1 MPKHEL
7 LFDVGE
13 YAPVADRITLFYARF
28 PTGRIITRLVSRTEH
43 EITVQAFVFRSVEEQ
58 RPSATGLA
66 SERIGDGDVNT
77 VACLENTE
85 TSAIGRAL
93 ANLGLTASAQ
103 RPSREEMVKANRER
117 ALRVAEASP
126 RRLTTAPRPGVS
138 RFSANADRVM
148 DALDL
153 LVVAQRAGLPR
164 AARAASA
171 RPSREPAANHATVDR
186 VERMLRSWTAS
197 RHARVSGCNTPVS
210 AIRGGL
216 SEGSVSF
223 RAERSANRVV
233 PDRETVA
240 LSGDRDPSPRS
251 ESRST

>member
-7 LFDVGE
+7 LFDVRE

-28 PTGRIITRLVSRTEH
+28 PTGRIITRLISRTEQ
-43 EITVQAFVFRSVEEQ
+43 EITVQAFVFRSVEDQ

-117 ALRVAEASP
+117 NFRVAEASP
-126 RRLTTAPRPGVS
+126 RRLTTAPSPASIALQRD
-138 RFSANADRVM
+138 ADRVM

-153 LVVAQRAGLPR
+153 LAVAQRAGLTPCR
-164 AARAASA
+164 ARRLRETLM
-171 RPSREPAANHATVDR
+171 RPTVSEATLTR
-186 VERMLRSWTAS
+186 IERMLRSWIAS
-197 RHARVSGCNTPVS
+197 RHALRL
-210 AIRGGL
+210 RL
-216 SEGSVSF
+216 
-223 RAERSANRVV
+223 
-233 PDRETVA
+233 
-240 LSGDRDPSPRS
+240 
-251 ESRST
+251 

>member
-43 EITVQAFVFRSVEEQ
+43 EITVQAFVFRSLDEE

-85 TSAIGRAL
+85 TSALGRAL

-103 RPSREEMVKANRER
+103 RPSREEMLKANRER
-117 ALRVAEASP
+117 ALRVSEPPP
-126 RRLTTAPRPGVS
+126 RRLTTTSLTPGSVALQ
-138 RFSANADRVM
+138 RNADRVM

-153 LVVAQRAGLPR
+153 LAVAQRAGLTPCR
-164 AARAASA
+164 ARRLRETLMRPTAS
-171 RPSREPAANHATVDR
+171 EATVDR
-186 VERMLRSWTAS
+186 VERVLRSWVAS
-197 RHARVSGCNTPVS
+197 RHALRL
-210 AIRGGL
+210 RL
-216 SEGSVSF
+216 
-223 RAERSANRVV
+223 
-233 PDRETVA
+233 
-240 LSGDRDPSPRS
+240 
-251 ESRST
+251 

>member
-1 MPKHEL
+1 VPKYEL

-28 PTGRIITRLVSRTEH
+28 PTGRITTRLISRTEH

-103 RPSREEMVKANRER
+103 RASREEMVKANRER
-117 ALRVAEASP
+117 ALRVAEVSP
-126 RRLTTAPRPGVS
+126 RRLTTPPSPASVALQRS
-138 RFSANADRVM
+138 ADRMM

-153 LVVAQRAGLPR
+153 LAVAQRAGLTPCR
-164 AARAASA
+164 ARRLREILM
-171 RPSREPAANHATVDR
+171 RPAVSDATVNR
-186 VERMLRSWTAS
+186 IERMLRSWIAS
-197 RHARVSGCNTPVS
+197 RHALRL
-210 AIRGGL
+210 RL
-216 SEGSVSF
+216 
-223 RAERSANRVV
+223 
-233 PDRETVA
+233 
-240 LSGDRDPSPRS
+240 
-251 ESRST
+251 

>member
-28 PTGRIITRLVSRTEH
+28 PTGRIVTRLISRTEH
-43 EITVQAFVFRSVEEQ
+43 EITVQAFVFRSVEES

-93 ANLGLTASAQ
+93 ANLGLTASSQ

-126 RRLTTAPRPGVS
+126 RRLTTYPSSTSIALQRS
-138 RFSANADRVM
+138 ADRMM

-153 LVVAQRAGLPR
+153 LAVAQRAGLTPCR
-164 AARAASA
+164 SRRLRETLM
-171 RPSREPAANHATVDR
+171 RPAVSDATVDR
-186 VERMLRSWTAS
+186 IERLLRSWIAS
-197 RHARVSGCNTPVS
+197 RHALR
-210 AIRGGL
+210 L
-216 SEGSVSF
+216 K
-223 RAERSANRVV
+223 
-233 PDRETVA
+233 
-240 LSGDRDPSPRS
+240 L
-251 ESRST
+251 

>member
-28 PTGRIITRLVSRTEH
+28 PMGRITTRLIARTEH
-43 EITVQAFVFRSVEEQ
+43 EITVQAYVFRSVEEE

-93 ANLGLTASAQ
+93 ANLGLTASPQ
-103 RPSREEMVKANRER
+103 RPSREEMLKANRER
-117 ALRVAEASP
+117 ALRVSEPSP
-126 RRLTTAPRPGVS
+126 RHLTTSGPPPGSV
-138 RFSANADRVM
+138 ALQQNADRVM

-153 LVVAQRAGLPR
+153 LAVAQRVGLTPCR
-164 AARAASA
+164 ARRLRETLM
-171 RPSREPAANHATVDR
+171 RPTVGEATVDR
-186 VERMLRSWTAS
+186 VERMLRSWVAS
-197 RHARVSGCNTPVS
+197 RHALRL
-210 AIRGGL
+210 RL
-216 SEGSVSF
+216 
-223 RAERSANRVV
+223 
-233 PDRETVA
+233 
-240 LSGDRDPSPRS
+240 
-251 ESRST
+251 

>member
-1 MPKHEL
+1 VSKQEL

-43 EITVQAFVFRSVEEQ
+43 EITVQAFVFRSLEEE

-103 RPSREEMVKANRER
+103 RPSREEMLKANRER
-117 ALRVAEASP
+117 ALRVSEVSP
-126 RRLTTAPRPGVS
+126 RRLTATGPPLG
-138 RFSANADRVM
+138 SAALQRNADRAM

-153 LVVAQRAGLPR
+153 LAVAQRAGLTPCR
-164 AARAASA
+164 ARRLRETLM
-171 RPSREPAANHATVDR
+171 RPTVSDATVNR
-186 VERMLRSWTAS
+186 VEHVLRSWVAS
-197 RHARVSGCNTPVS
+197 RH
-210 AIRGGL
+210 GL
-216 SEGSVSF
+216 
-223 RAERSANRVV
+223 RLR
-233 PDRETVA
+233 
-240 LSGDRDPSPRS
+240 L
-251 ESRST
+251 

>member
-43 EITVQAFVFRSVEEQ
+43 EITVQAFVFRSLDEE

-103 RPSREEMVKANRER
+103 RPSREEMLKANHER
-117 ALRVAEASP
+117 VLRVSEASP
-126 RRLTTAPRPGVS
+126 RRLTTTGLPPGSVTLQ
-138 RFSANADRVM
+138 RNADRMM

-153 LVVAQRAGLPR
+153 LAVAQRAGLTPCR
-164 AARAASA
+164 ARRLRETLM
-171 RPSREPAANHATVDR
+171 RPTVSDATVNR
-186 VERMLRSWTAS
+186 VERVLRSWVDS
-197 RHARVSGCNTPVS
+197 RHALRL
-210 AIRGGL
+210 GL
-216 SEGSVSF
+216 
-223 RAERSANRVV
+223 
-233 PDRETVA
+233 
-240 LSGDRDPSPRS
+240 
-251 ESRST
+251 

>member
-13 YAPVADRITLFYARF
+13 YAPVADRITLFYGRF
-28 PTGRIITRLVSRTEH
+28 PMGRITTRLIARTEH
-43 EITVQAFVFRSVEEQ
+43 EITVQAYVFRSVEEE

-103 RPSREEMVKANRER
+103 RPSREEMLKANRER
-117 ALRVAEASP
+117 ALRVSEPSP
-126 RRLTTAPRPGVS
+126 RRLTTHSAPAGSV
-138 RFSANADRVM
+138 ALQQNADRVM

-153 LVVAQRAGLPR
+153 LAIAQRAGLTPCR
-164 AARAASA
+164 ARRLRETLMRPTVSDAAV
-171 RPSREPAANHATVDR
+171 HR
-186 VERMLRSWTAS
+186 VERLLRSWVAV
-197 RHARVSGCNTPVS
+197 RHALRL
-210 AIRGGL
+210 GL
-216 SEGSVSF
+216 
-223 RAERSANRVV
+223 
-233 PDRETVA
+233 
-240 LSGDRDPSPRS
+240 
-251 ESRST
+251 

>member
-1 MPKHEL
+1 VPKHEL

-28 PTGRIITRLVSRTEH
+28 PMGRIITRLISRTEY

-93 ANLGLTASAQ
+93 ANIGLTASTQ

-117 ALRVAEASP
+117 ALRVSEASP
-126 RRLTTAPRPGVS
+126 RRLTTLGM
-138 RFSANADRVM
+138 SAGSATLQRNADRVM

-153 LVVAQRAGLPR
+153 LAIAQRAGLTPCR
-164 AARAASA
+164 ARRLRETLM
-171 RPSREPAANHATVDR
+171 RPTVSEATVNR
-186 VERMLRSWTAS
+186 VERMLRSWIAS
-197 RHARVSGCNTPVS
+197 RHALRL
-210 AIRGGL
+210 RL
-216 SEGSVSF
+216 
-223 RAERSANRVV
+223 
-233 PDRETVA
+233 
-240 LSGDRDPSPRS
+240 
-251 ESRST
+251 

>member
-7 LFDVGE
+7 LFDIGE

-28 PTGRIITRLVSRTEH
+28 PTGRIITRLISRTDQ
-43 EITVQAFVFRSVEEQ
+43 EITVQAFVFRSVEEE

-93 ANLGLTASAQ
+93 ANLGLTASSQ

-117 ALRVAEASP
+117 ALHVAEASP
-126 RRLTTAPRPGVS
+126 RRLTTYPSPTSIALQRS
-138 RFSANADRVM
+138 ADRVM

-153 LVVAQRAGLPR
+153 LAVARRAGLTPCR
-164 AARAASA
+164 AR
-171 RPSREPAANHATVDR
+171 RLRETLMQPAVSDATVGR
-186 VERMLRSWTAS
+186 IERMLRSWVAS
-197 RHARVSGCNTPVS
+197 RHA
-210 AIRGGL
+210 L
-216 SEGSVSF
+216 S
-223 RAERSANRVV
+223 
-233 PDRETVA
+233 
-240 LSGDRDPSPRS
+240 LKL
-251 ESRST
+251 

>member
-1 MPKHEL
+1 MPKHDL

-28 PTGRIITRLVSRTEH
+28 PMGRIITRLVSRTEQ

-93 ANLGLTASAQ
+93 ANLGLTASGQ

-117 ALRVAEASP
+117 TLRVAEASP
-126 RRLTTAPRPGVS
+126 HRLTTSPPPASIALQRD
-138 RFSANADRVM
+138 ADRVM

-153 LVVAQRAGLPR
+153 LAVAQRAGLTPR
-164 AARAASA
+164 R
-171 RPSREPAANHATVDR
+171 SRRLREILMQPVVSDATVDR
-186 VERMLRSWTAS
+186 IERTLRSWIAS
-197 RHARVSGCNTPVS
+197 RHALRL
-210 AIRGGL
+210 RL
-216 SEGSVSF
+216 
-223 RAERSANRVV
+223 
-233 PDRETVA
+233 
-240 LSGDRDPSPRS
+240 
-251 ESRST
+251 

>member
-28 PTGRIITRLVSRTEH
+28 PMGRITTRLIARTEH
-43 EITVQAFVFRSVEEQ
+43 EITVQAYVFRSVEEE

-103 RPSREEMVKANRER
+103 RPSREEMLKANRER
-117 ALRVAEASP
+117 ALRVSEPSP
-126 RRLTTAPRPGVS
+126 RRLTSHSAPAGSV
-138 RFSANADRVM
+138 ALQQNADRVM

-153 LVVAQRAGLPR
+153 LAIAQRAGLTPCR
-164 AARAASA
+164 ARRLRETLMRPTVSDAAV
-171 RPSREPAANHATVDR
+171 HR
-186 VERMLRSWTAS
+186 VERLLRSWVAF
-197 RHARVSGCNTPVS
+197 RHALRL
-210 AIRGGL
+210 GL
-216 SEGSVSF
+216 
-223 RAERSANRVV
+223 
-233 PDRETVA
+233 
-240 LSGDRDPSPRS
+240 
-251 ESRST
+251 